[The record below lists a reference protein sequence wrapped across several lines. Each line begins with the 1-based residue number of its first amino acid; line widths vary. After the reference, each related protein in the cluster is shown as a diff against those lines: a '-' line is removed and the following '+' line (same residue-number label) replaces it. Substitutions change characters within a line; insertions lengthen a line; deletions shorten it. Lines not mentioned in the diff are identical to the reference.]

1 VSYRLKYRQTFEKQ
15 IEKIKKRRQREV
27 GNKNEKLLKGD
38 EISKN
43 MSHIIVKKFR
53 FPVIVEID
61 EDGYYIVSCP
71 LFKGCHTYGKT
82 IEEALENIR
91 EVIELCIEEERLD
104 ESTKFVGYREI
115 EIEYEITTDKSKRAP

>member
-1 VSYRLKYRQTFEKQ
+1 
-15 IEKIKKRRQREV
+15 
-27 GNKNEKLLKGD
+27 
-38 EISKN
+38 
-43 MSHIIVKKFR
+43 MSHVIVKKFR

-91 EVIELCIEEERLD
+91 EVIELCLEEESLD